1 LATTVSMP
9 QLGETVT
16 EGTILRW
23 AKQVGDTIAE
33 DEVLVEISTDK
44 VDTEVPSPAAGTIL
58 EILVNEG
65 DTVSVGTP
73 LVVIGAEGE
82 EAATPAESEE
92 EKPAEP
98 APTEEA
104 PAEETPAEEQKP
116 AEPAPTEEA
125 PTEEAPPEETPAEE
139 EKAAEPAP
147 TDEPPAGQETAA
159 KPEPAPAEAEE
170 QSEPSEPDVDAFF
183 AEPDETESKPNLL
196 SPVVRKLIR
205 ENEVDVSQLTGTGDG
220 GRITRKD
227 VEAYL
232 ALEPSAP
239 AEKPAEPTSAPEP
252 APAPE
257 AATQPA
263 PAAAAQ
269 PAPAATAGPSGQ
281 EAEEVELD
289 RIRVRTAENLIKA
302 RQTAAHVWTSVE
314 VDFER
319 VERVRQAHK
328 EQFKTAEGFS
338 LTYLPFIARATI
350 DALRA
355 FPVVNSSFH
364 LEEKKSVFHR
374 NVDLGIAVDLDQ
386 SGLVVARVRNADG
399 LRLVGI
405 ARSIREL
412 ADRARGGKL
421 GVDDLTG
428 STFTITNP
436 GPFGS
441 FMSAP
446 IINVPNVAILS
457 TDTVAKRPTVVT
469 DAEGQDM
476 IAIRHIGY
484 LGLSW
489 DHRAFD
495 GSTAVLFLQRIKQNL
510 ETWDWEQELA

>member
-1 LATTVSMP
+1 MATTVSMP

-73 LVVIGAEGE
+73 MVVIGAEGE
-82 EAATPAESEE
+82 EAAAPAEAEE

-98 APTEEA
+98 APAEEAPSEETPAAEEKPAQPDATEEA
-104 PAEETPAEEQKP
+104 PAEETPAK
-116 AEPAPTEEA
+116 
-125 PTEEAPPEETPAEE
+125 E
-139 EKAAEPAP
+139 EKPVE
-147 TDEPPAGQETAA
+147 
-159 KPEPAPAEAEE
+159 PEPAPAEAEKKA
-170 QSEPSEPDVDAFF
+170 EPSEPDVDAFF

-232 ALEPSAP
+232 ASEPSAP
-239 AEKPAEPTSAPEP
+239 AEKPAEPTPAPEP
-252 APAPE
+252 AP
-257 AATQPA
+257 T
-263 PAAAAQ
+263 PAAASQ
-269 PAPAATAGPSGQ
+269 PAPAATAAPSGQ

-289 RIRVRTAENLIKA
+289 RIRVRTAENMIKA

-328 EQFKTAEGFS
+328 GQFKTAEGFS